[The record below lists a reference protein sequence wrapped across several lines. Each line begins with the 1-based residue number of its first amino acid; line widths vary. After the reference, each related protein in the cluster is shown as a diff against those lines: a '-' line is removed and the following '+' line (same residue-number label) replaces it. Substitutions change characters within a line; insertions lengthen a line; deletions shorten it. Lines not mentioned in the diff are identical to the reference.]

1 MLSCVSFSLS
11 NQTIIDI
18 CPLARSH
25 EEEHPNREEKSQSGK
40 WAGWERKAR
49 YFVSSPHGSKDL
61 KFTVGEVGGRGGGIT
76 KEQQWIQN
84 GHAPSQRGFA
94 SYCLVSKSLK

>member
-25 EEEHPNREEKSQSGK
+25 EEEHPNREEKSQTGK
-40 WAGWERKAR
+40 WAGWERKADTL
-49 YFVSSPHGSKDL
+49 SPVPMD
-61 KFTVGEVGGRGGGIT
+61 ERI
-76 KEQQWIQN
+76 
-84 GHAPSQRGFA
+84 
-94 SYCLVSKSLK
+94 